1 MTIQYHIGIDL
12 GTTNSSLAYS
22 EIGDEKIQKYL
33 IHQLNSEDLVV
44 QKPVLPSIIYLP
56 AENEFSEDSIKLPWS
71 SDNKYIIGEM
81 AKNQWG
87 RAGYRVVHS
96 AKSWL
101 CHKGIDRKKSVL
113 PFSSEIDHKI
123 SSFEATFMILN
134 HIKDSWNFDYKSGK
148 LKGLFEDQKIVITV
162 PASFDPAARDLTLEA
177 ALEAGYDDVRLIEE
191 PQAAF
196 YSWIES
202 HKDNWRDFLEI
213 DKKILVCDIG
223 GGTSDFSLIESTQK
237 DKSLSLQR
245 ISVGS
250 HILLGGDNMDLALA
264 HFLNKKLKDDG
275 KNPDQKQ
282 FSTLLSQARD
292 AKEDILSGKKD
303 SVEVILAGSG
313 SSLFASSMK
322 VILEKKD
329 VDKLLLDGFFS
340 NCEKGDKANKKR
352 QIGFRKVGLD
362 YAYDPSILRHLS
374 EFLSNQ
380 EGGFLLPDYLLFN
393 GSMFQAEI
401 LKDCIINGLK
411 SWGCEDLKVLTGN
424 EFTLAVSQG
433 ASYFSSLSDSGGI
446 RIKAS
451 LPFSYYIAV
460 EKSQMAI
467 PGMEPELSMVCIAP
481 WGLEEGESVT
491 LKDEELYLVTGE
503 NIQFRLFRSHIRK
516 DQAGDVID
524 YNLEDFEEL
533 SSVEKTLES
542 TAEQSFI
549 PVNLETTATEIGT
562 LDLFCHEV
570 DGQKEKWKLEF
581 NVREEI

>member
-1 MTIQYHIGIDL
+1 MSYQYHIGIDL
-12 GTTNSSLAYS
+12 GTTNSSVAYS
-22 EIGDEKIQKYL
+22 KKDDSEIFEYL
-33 IHQLNSEDLVV
+33 IHQLNSEDLLV
-44 QKPVLPSIIYLP
+44 QKPVLPSVVYLP
-56 AENEFSEDSIKLPWS
+56 AENEFSEDSIKLPWA
-71 SDNKYIIGEM
+71 SDSRYIIGEM

-113 PFSSEIDHKI
+113 PFGSEIDHKV

-134 HIKDSWNFDYKSGK
+134 HIKDSWNYDYNQGTLS
-148 LKGLFEDQKIVITV
+148 GLFEDQKIVITV

-202 HKDNWRDFLEI
+202 HGSDWRDHLEI
-213 DKKILVCDIG
+213 GKKILVCDVG
-223 GGTSDFSLIESTQK
+223 GGTSDFSLIESTEEEGN
-237 DKSLSLQR
+237 LSLQR
-245 ISVGS
+245 VSVGS

-292 AKEDILSGKKD
+292 AKEEILSGKKD
-303 SVEVILAGSG
+303 SVDIVLAGSG
-313 SSLFASSMK
+313 SSLFASSMTVTLQK
-322 VILEKKD
+322 TD
-329 VDKLLLDGFFS
+329 VNELLLDGFFTP
-340 NCEKGDKANKKR
+340 CEKGEKANKKR
-352 QIGFRKVGLD
+352 QMGFRKVGLD
-362 YAYDPSILRHLS
+362 YAFDPSILRHLS

-380 EGGFLLPDYLLFN
+380 EGGFLLPDYILFN

-401 LKDCIINGLK
+401 LKEKIIDGLK
-411 SWGCEDLKVLTGN
+411 SWGCENLKVLEGN

-433 ASYFSSLSDSGGI
+433 ASYFSSLSDGGGI

-460 EKSQMAI
+460 EKSQMAV

-481 WGLEEGESVT
+481 RGLEEGQGVT
-491 LKDEELYLVTGE
+491 LDDQELYLVTGE

-516 DQAGDVID
+516 DQEGSIID
-524 YNLEDFEEL
+524 YNEVDFEEV
-533 SSVEKTLES
+533 SSVEKTLD
-542 TAEQSFI
+542 AADEQRFI
-549 PVNLETTATEIGT
+549 PVSLETTATEIGT
-562 LDLFCHEV
+562 LDLYCNDIE
-570 DGQKEKWKLEF
+570 GMNEKWKLEF